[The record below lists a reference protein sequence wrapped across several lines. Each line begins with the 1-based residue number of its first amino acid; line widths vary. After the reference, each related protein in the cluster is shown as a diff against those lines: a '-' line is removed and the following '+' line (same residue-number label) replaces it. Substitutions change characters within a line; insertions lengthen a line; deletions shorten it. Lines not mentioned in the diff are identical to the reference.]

1 MASLDQDSGHA
12 PVLAQD
18 AAAAAHPEAIE
29 RPMADALRGLAGQ
42 AVAST
47 SAPPEEAPDVPAVMA
62 QVATVLWSRY
72 LKFDAAD
79 PHWPDRDR
87 FVISAGGGAALLQ
100 ALLHLTG
107 HDRSGSAMLR
117 GGGRANETVDTPP
130 EWHTQP
136 ALTPIV
142 NSPGQAFATAVGM
155 ALAERLLAARFGKS
169 LVDHRTWVIAADA
182 DLRAGV
188 SHETAS
194 LAGRLKLNKLTVLH
208 VEITEAADSDTAAA
222 AADETLKRF
231 AAYGWST
238 RSVAGGDAAE
248 IAAGLSFA
256 MRSRK
261 PTFIACR
268 GGAAA
273 LGQGWRRRF
282 AIPAAISARWSA
294 AGARSAGVR
303 RGWLKRLARHP
314 LRAEFERV
322 IAGRLPDGWHDAVA
336 SMKSAFGD
344 GRPLVATHEASQDLL
359 GALATALPELL
370 GGSPERAGPHPGA
383 PAATGLIGPGNYRGR
398 QLGYGI
404 PEHGMAAAMNGIAMH
419 GGLIPYAATALGVS
433 DAMQPALRLAARA
446 RKRVIHLL
454 THDAGAAD
462 GHSGGA
468 HLPAGHLAGL
478 RAVPNLY
485 VYRPADA
492 IETAECWDLA
502 LRRTDGP
509 NLLVLTRRP
518 VPVLRAEAGENRCA
532 RGAYVLAE
540 PAGGRQATLIASGG
554 EVAVALAARD
564 LLARDGIA
572 VAVVSL
578 PCWEL
583 FGQQD
588 DSYRASVLG
597 GAPRVGVEAAFG
609 FGWERWLGEDGC
621 FTGATGDDAA
631 VLQGADGI
639 GGITAEAVVAAVMK
653 QLGA

>member
-12 PVLAQD
+12 PVLAQE
-18 AAAAAHPEAIE
+18 AALAAHPDAIE
-29 RPMADALRGLAGQ
+29 RPMADALLGLAGEG
-42 AVAST
+42 AASAQL
-47 SAPPEEAPDVPAVMA
+47 APPDCAGAMA
-62 QVATVLWSRY
+62 QAATVLWSRY

-87 FVISAGGGAALLQ
+87 FVISAGGGAALLH
-100 ALLHLTG
+100 ALLDLTG
-107 HDRSGSAMLR
+107 H
-117 GGGRANETVDTPP
+117 GRAGVAAARGADLPGAAEPPP
-130 EWHTQP
+130 EWHAQP
-136 ALTPIV
+136 ATTPTV
-142 NSPGQAFATAVGM
+142 SQPGQAFATAVGM

-194 LAGRLKLNKLTVLH
+194 LAARLRLHKLAVLH
-208 VEITEAADSDTAAA
+208 FQLPEAADGEAPDAATDDA
-222 AADETLKRF
+222 LKRF

-238 RSVAGGDAAE
+238 RSVAGGDATE
-248 IAAGLSFA
+248 VAAGLSFA
-256 MRSRK
+256 LRSRK
-261 PTFIACR
+261 PAFIACR
-268 GGAAA
+268 SEATQAA
-273 LGQGWRRRF
+273 GWRRRF
-282 AIPAAISARWSA
+282 AISAAISARWSA

-322 IAGRLPDGWHDAVA
+322 TAGRLPDGWLETVVA
-336 SMKSAFGD
+336 MKAAFAQ
-344 GRPLVATHEASQDLL
+344 GRPLVATQEASQYLL
-359 GALATALPELL
+359 GLFATALPELV
-370 GGSPERAGPHPGA
+370 GGSPDRAGPEHGPLGGG
-383 PAATGLIGPGNYRGR
+383 GLIGPGNYRGR
-398 QLGYGI
+398 RLGYGI

-419 GGLIPYAATALGVS
+419 GGIIPYAATALGVS
-433 DAMQPALRLAARA
+433 DAIQPALRQAART

-454 THDAGAAD
+454 THHGAAT
-462 GHSGGA
+462 GNAAGA
-468 HLPAGHLAGL
+468 HLPAGHLASL
-478 RAVPNLY
+478 RAVPNVH

-502 LRRTDGP
+502 LRRADGP
-509 NLLVLTRRP
+509 SLLVLTRRP
-518 VPVLRAEAGENRCA
+518 VPVLRAEAGANRCA

-540 PAGGRQATLIASGG
+540 AAGARRATLIASGG
-554 EVAVALAARD
+554 EVATALEARE

-588 DSYRASVLG
+588 DIYRTSVLG
-597 GAPRVGVEAAFG
+597 GAPRVGIEAAFG

-621 FTGATGDDAA
+621 FTGATGDDGT
-631 VLQGADGI
+631 LSPPGADGL
-639 GGITAEAVVAAVMK
+639 GGITAEAVVAAVK
-653 QLGA
+653 RQLGA